1 MGFLC
6 SSQKRR
12 LSCRLFSSIN
22 DSKTF
27 VIFVDY
33 EKCVIF
39 VFGVLI
45 FGNELTSLD
54 MGGTGQKQLLL
65 ILEVAV
71 SFFFAIFATLA
82 SFDAQARRGR
92 LTREGQS
99 SFLIS

>member
-1 MGFLC
+1 MRYFC
-6 SSQKRR
+6 IR
-12 LSCRLFSSIN
+12 
-22 DSKTF
+22 
-27 VIFVDY
+27 
-33 EKCVIF
+33 
-39 VFGVLI
+39 VLI

-71 SFFFAIFATLA
+71 SIFFAIFAILA

-99 SFLIS
+99 SFYNFLDKPKSFLQVSIQHNFAEPINR